1 MLTFDLSNWRSK
13 KKKKKKKKE
22 TTIDEVIIQRC
33 PFLGAIP
40 KIKRQSFLET
50 TFGFLGSKFASES
63 V

>member
-1 MLTFDLSNWRSK
+1 MSCWPLIYLIGGQKT
-13 KKKKKKKKE
+13 E
-22 TTIDEVIIQRC
+22 TTIDEVIIQMC

-63 V
+63 VWIIS